1 MTEANTGNRQL
12 AGVAVLVLAVV
23 VAFGVGAYLMFSGG
37 GETLADTPESAVR
50 AMYSAINRGDREAFE
65 QILAPDVIEAG
76 QAQLVPFPASLGAYE
91 GFESDEGAKVSNL
104 RLRVIG
110 EQENWA
116 LVGISGTLQYRGEER
131 PFNETAYLQRVGNQ
145 WRVST
150 QQLFLGRPDTGS
162 TVSGDLGPL
171 VPDRPDIGKPAP
183 DFALID
189 ARDGTTVRKLSDF
202 RGTPMVVNW
211 YASWCGPCRE
221 EIPEF
226 QRAQEVLGDSV
237 VFLGVNVR
245 EDANKATGILD
256 EFGATYPAVLDSDG
270 RVSDHYRAN
279 ALPHTV
285 FIDAEGI
292 VRAIK
297 VGQVHPDDLEENLAK
312 IGLEYSAS

>member
-12 AGVAVLVLAVV
+12 AGVAVLVLAIV
-23 VAFGVGAYLMFSGG
+23 VAFGVGASLMFSGG
-37 GETLADTPESAVR
+37 GPIADTPESAVR
-50 AMYSAINRGDREAFE
+50 AMYDAINKGDRKAFE
-65 QILAPDVIEAG
+65 EVLAPDVIEEG
-76 QAQLVPFPASLGAYE
+76 QAQLVPFPASVGVYE
-91 GFESDEGAKVSNL
+91 GFDGKEAAKVSGL

-116 LVGISGTLQYRGEER
+116 LVGISGTLEFKGEER
-131 PFNETAYLQRVGNQ
+131 PFNETAYLQRVGDS
-145 WRVST
+145 WKVST
-150 QQLFLGRPDTGS
+150 QQLFLGRPDTGT
-162 TVSGDLGPL
+162 TVDGDLGPL

-202 RGTPMVVNW
+202 RGTPVVVNW
-211 YASWCGPCRE
+211 YASWCGPCKE

-226 QRAQEVLGDSV
+226 QQAQDTLGDSV
-237 VFLGVNVR
+237 VFFGVNVR
-245 EDANKATGILD
+245 EDAERATSILD
-256 EFGATYPAVLDSDG
+256 EFGATYPAVLDRDG

-297 VGQVHPDDLEENLAK
+297 VGQVHADDLEENLAK